1 MCSFLKKYET
11 CKETGYCDPHFRDQE
26 AVNRHCLM
34 WTQMLNLA
42 NKDFKAA
49 IRNMFE
55 NLKEIMVKEFKNSM
69 ITTFIDMN
77 NLLKGFTDLILHKNQ
92 QT

>member
-1 MCSFLKKYET
+1 
-11 CKETGYCDPHFRDQE
+11 
-26 AVNRHCLM
+26 
-34 WTQMLNLA
+34 MLNLA

-77 NLLKGFTDLILHKNQ
+77 NLLKGFTADLILHKNQ